1 MKSWHS
7 LDHFW
12 NSNEAV
18 SELNR
23 IDLLQLVVK
32 LVGEQLRAIYMFLI
46 AGRLWINL
54 TVLSNGNFFIRDNC
68 PLQWQM
74 LLLEWHWLDLV
85 GSLPDSSLLLVV
97 MRSMGE
103 FDELFIGFN
112 INFDIWLR
120 DWNILEVKTGLLLGF
135 GAWKCWKHRSKSG
148 WWLSVGKTEFWKILK
163 YILLLWGCLVGDS
176 LNVSHL
182 APTCRRGACGWGC
195 RIATLHHSPAPR
207 WGRGW

>member
-1 MKSWHS
+1 MKNWHS

-12 NSNEAV
+12 SSNEEV
-18 SELNR
+18 SEF
-23 IDLLQLVVK
+23 IKIVQLQLVVK
-32 LVGEQLRAIYMFLI
+32 CVAEQLRAIQIFLT

-74 LLLEWHWLDLV
+74 LSLEGPWLDLI
-85 GSLPDSSLLLVV
+85 GFLLDSSLLLVV
-97 MRSMGE
+97 MRSMGK

-112 INFDIWLR
+112 INVDTWMR

-135 GAWKCWKHRSKSG
+135 GAWECWKHRSKSG

-163 YILLLWGCLVGDS
+163 SILLLWGCLVGDS
-176 LNVSHL
+176 LNVCHL
-182 APTCRRGACGWGC
+182 APTCRREACGWGC
-195 RIATLHHSPAPR
+195 RIATLHHCPAPR